1 VKSRGDAE
9 AKDEA
14 AALKEWLKSKDE
26 EDKLKK
32 KLAELEDALDV
43 AAYKKYP
50 TLTEDEVKTLVV
62 EDKWLATLDARI
74 HGEMDRVSQQL
85 TARVRELAERYESA
99 LPKLTDRVAE
109 LETKVNGHLER
120 MGFSWK

>member
-1 VKSRGDAE
+1 MKSRGDAE